1 MVWAFLL
8 QLVFNKMNKFI
19 LIIFSVIVTLS
30 SCDII
35 EGPYDEQLVVDS
47 TSSPVRNILLEDY
60 TGHQCGN
67 CPCAA
72 KDAINLSNL
81 YKGRVVVVA
90 THVGFFAR
98 TNTTGKFTY
107 DFKTQTGNELDAYF
121 QVDAVGLPR
130 GLINRKQYN
139 SSIVLNPSGWASAIS
154 ALLDTDGDSKVD
166 TLKPVVDIEID
177 PSYNSSTRTV
187 TTDINLEYLEAGN
200 NNHHVVLYVVEDSIT
215 NWQLFYAQ
223 CSPTSVAYDEQNY
236 VHRHVLRGSVNG
248 TWGEQ
253 LSASSTIPVGTK
265 ITKTYTKVLDP
276 SWNDKHIYLV
286 AFVHDNVTKEVL
298 QVEEVHLK

>member
-1 MVWAFLL
+1 M
-8 QLVFNKMNKFI
+8 KKYI
-19 LIIFSVIVTLS
+19 LIIFSFIVVFS

-35 EGPYDEQLVVDS
+35 EGPYDEQLDIDS

-72 KDAINLSNL
+72 KEAINLANL
-81 YKGRVVVVA
+81 YKGRVIVVA

-98 TNTTGKFTY
+98 TNMSGKFSY

-139 SSIVLNPSGWASAIS
+139 SSLVLNPSGWASAVS
-154 ALLDTDGDSKVD
+154 SLLDTDGDSKVD
-166 TLKPVVDIEID
+166 TLKPAVDIEID
-177 PSYNSSTRTV
+177 QTYNSSSRTV
-187 TTDINLEYLEAGN
+187 TADINLEYLEAGN
-200 NNHHVVLYVVEDSIT
+200 SNHHVVLYVVEDSIT

-253 LSASSTIPVGTK
+253 VSASTNIPVGTK

>member
-1 MVWAFLL
+1 M
-8 QLVFNKMNKFI
+8 
-19 LIIFSVIVTLS
+19 S

-35 EGPYDEQLVVDS
+35 EGPYDEQLVIDS

-72 KDAINLSNL
+72 KEAINLANL
-81 YKGRVVVVA
+81 YNGRIIVVA

-98 TNTTGKFTY
+98 TNATGKFTY

-139 SSIVLNPSGWASAIS
+139 SSLILNPSGWASAVS
-154 ALLDTDGDSKVD
+154 SLLDTDGDSKVD
-166 TLKPVVDIEID
+166 TLKPAVDIEID
-177 PSYNSSTRTV
+177 PSYNSTSRTV
-187 TTDINLEYLEAGN
+187 TADINLEYLEAGN

-253 LSASSTIPVGTK
+253 VSANTTIPVGTK

-276 SWNDKHIYLV
+276 SWNDKQIYLV

>member
-1 MVWAFLL
+1 
-8 QLVFNKMNKFI
+8 MNKLI
-19 LIIFSVIVTLS
+19 LIIFSVIATLS

-35 EGPYDEQLVVDS
+35 EGPYDEQITVDS
-47 TSSPVRNILLEDY
+47 ITRPVRKVLIEDF
-60 TGHQCGN
+60 TGHKCGN

-72 KDAINLSNL
+72 KEAINLANL
-81 YKGRVVVVA
+81 YNGRVIVVG
-90 THVGFFAR
+90 THVTFFA
-98 TNTTGKFTY
+98 TVNQSGKYTY
-107 DFKTQTGNELDAYF
+107 DFRTQTGDELESHF
-121 QVDAVGLPR
+121 GIQGLPI
-130 GLINRKQYN
+130 GFVNRTAYN
-139 SSIVLNPSGWASAIS
+139 NSVKLSHTEWSSAINS
-154 ALLDTDGDSKVD
+154 ILDKDGTPGID
-166 TLKPVVDIEID
+166 TLPPPIIVEID
-177 PSYNSSTRTV
+177 PSYNSSSRTV

-200 NNHHVVLYVVEDSIT
+200 NNHSVVLYVVEDSIT

-253 LSASSTIPVGTK
+253 VSANTTIPVGTK

-298 QVEEVHLK
+298 QVEEIHLK

>member
-1 MVWAFLL
+1 MVWVFLL
-8 QLVFNKMNKFI
+8 QLVFNKMKKYI
-19 LIIFSVIVTLS
+19 LIIFSFIVALS
-30 SCDII
+30 SCDVIK
-35 EGPYDEQLVVDS
+35 GPYDEDLNLPEANG
-47 TSSPVRNILLEDY
+47 PVKNILLEDY

-72 KDAINLSNL
+72 KEAINLANL
-81 YKGRVVVVA
+81 YKGRVIVVA

-107 DFKTQTGNELDAYF
+107 DFKTQTGNELDAFF

-130 GLINRKQYN
+130 GLINRKEYG
-139 SSIVLNPSGWASAIS
+139 SSLILNPSAWVSAVDS
-154 ALLDTDGDSKVD
+154 LLDTDGDSEVD

-177 PSYNSSTRTV
+177 QTYNSNSRTV
-187 TTDINLEYLEAGN
+187 TADINLEYLESGN
-200 NNHHVVLYVVEDSIT
+200 SNHHVVLYVVEDSIK
-215 NWQLFYAQ
+215 NWQLFYPV
-223 CSPTSVAYDEQNY
+223 CSPTNANY
-236 VHRHVLRGSVNG
+236 ETDDYYHRHVLRGSVNG

-253 LSASSTIPVGTK
+253 VSASTNIPVGTK